1 MWEGRKIDCS
11 RRLLRI
17 EGANMREILKRA
29 RAGFTIAFVF
39 SMCLNLL
46 MLISP
51 IYMLQVYDR
60 VLTSGSRETLLFLT
74 LIAVIGLMVL
84 GALDALRASVLVRVG
99 AWIGR
104 SIGDGLIERIV
115 KTSLGPK
122 SAGTLPLRDLT
133 QIQTFLSNGLATFFD
148 TPWVPIFV
156 ALVWLLHPWLGML
169 ALASSIIL
177 FSVAWAND
185 RLTRPAYEAS
195 GKAQTQAMAKVEA
208 AARNSEV
215 VQAMG
220 MLTAVTKSWREHDQ
234 LAMAHQVDGT
244 QLGGVL
250 LGLSKFIR
258 LAVQVG
264 VLGLGALLVLKGE
277 ITAGA
282 MIAASILL
290 GRALAPVEQSIGA
303 WRAFANARVSYRR
316 LDHLMRSVP
325 VSAVQMSLPT
335 PRGKVSAEAVLLT
348 SANPDAPPILNNVSF
363 GLEPGE
369 VLGVIGAS
377 AAGKSSLCRLLV
389 GVWRPT
395 KGHVRLDGADLHK
408 WDKSELGRHIG
419 YLPQDVEL
427 FEGTISQNIARMEEG
442 DPEAIVDAAKLADV
456 HEMILRLPDG
466 YDTEIGSQG
475 AILSGG
481 QRQRIAL
488 ARAVYGKPQLIVLD
502 EPNANLD
509 QQGETALVETIGRLR
524 QEGTT
529 IILVAHRLP
538 ALGHVTKL
546 LLLENGRVAEF
557 GLRDEVL
564 KRLRAK
570 HPPAMGRGGAK
581 PQITSTS
588 GQFTFGGSK

>member
-1 MWEGRKIDCS
+1 MS
-11 RRLLRI
+11 
-17 EGANMREILKRA
+17 EILNRA
-29 RAGFTIAFVF
+29 RAGFTVAFVF

-46 MLISP
+46 MLVSP

-60 VLTSGSRETLLFLT
+60 VLTSGSKETLVFLT
-74 LIAVIGLMVL
+74 LIAVVALVVL

-104 SIGDGLIERIV
+104 SVGDGLIERIV

-122 SAGTLPLRDLT
+122 SAGTLPLRDLN
-133 QIQTFLSNGLATFFD
+133 QIQGFISNGLATFFD

-169 ALASSIIL
+169 ALAAAIIL
-177 FSVAWAND
+177 FSVAWLND
-185 RLTRPAYEAS
+185 RLTRPAYEAA
-195 GKAQTQAMAKVEA
+195 GKAQVKAMSKVEA

-220 MLTAVTKSWREHDQ
+220 MLAAVTKSWRKHDDQ
-234 LAMAHQVDGT
+234 AMAQQVDGT
-244 QLGGVL
+244 QLGGIL

-264 VLGLGALLVLKGE
+264 VLGLGALLVLEGE

-316 LDHLMRSVP
+316 LDQLMMAVP
-325 VSAVQMSLPT
+325 TNQPQMSLPT
-335 PRGKVSAEAVLLT
+335 PSGKISAEAVLLT
-348 SANPDAPPILNNVSF
+348 SANPDAPPILSNVSF
-363 GLEPGE
+363 QLDPGE
-369 VLGVIGAS
+369 VLGVLGSS

-395 KGHVRLDGADLHK
+395 KGHMRLDGADIHK
-408 WDKSELGRHIG
+408 WDKAELGRHIG

-427 FEGTISQNIARMEEG
+427 FEGTISQNIARMEDG
-442 DPEAIVDAAKLADV
+442 DPESIVDAAKRADV
-456 HEMILRLPDG
+456 HDMILRLPEG

-488 ARAVYGKPQLIVLD
+488 ARAIYGRPQLVVLD

-509 QQGETALVETIGRLR
+509 QQGDVALVETIGRLKE
-524 QEGTT
+524 EGATVV
-529 IILVAHRLP
+529 LVAHRLP

-546 LLLENGRVAEF
+546 LLLEQGRVAEF
-557 GLRDEVL
+557 GLRDDVMKKL
-564 KRLRAK
+564 QAK
-570 HPPAMGRGGAK
+570 QGSAVVGEASK

-588 GQFTFGGSK
+588 GKFTLGGSR